1 MKENKKILFVLR
13 CLDVGGTEKQIYH
26 LAKNLITLGYRCNL
40 FALERGGELFSLFQ
54 EAGVGVHTGNLNSG
68 ELGRSPW
75 KVIFPFFELYR
86 INRRLKP
93 DVIHSFLPLVTFFG
107 TLVGRSL
114 RVPLIISGR
123 RALSSHHL
131 RHPVLRLLDR
141 IADTLSHRI
150 TVNSEAV
157 WKDLVRENT
166 KQSKLILIY
175 NGIDSNFYQL
185 DAQRRNKYRKIL
197 GLQRGEFGILS
208 IANLIPYKGHSDLLK
223 TARQVIKDHPNVK
236 FFLAGED
243 RGVQGKLI
251 QEIWDLAIDANV
263 FFLGKRND
271 IPGIL
276 SACDISVISSHEEGF
291 SNAILESMAAGLPV
305 VATKVGGN
313 PEAVIDGCTGWLVPP
328 GNPNA
333 MADKIIDLLK
343 NPQKI
348 KRFGKNGRK
357 RAESCFSME
366 KMVQKHVEL
375 YEGRMTDDRLQTTDD
390 G

>member
-1 MKENKKILFVLR
+1 
-13 CLDVGGTEKQIYH
+13 
-26 LAKNLITLGYRCNL
+26 
-40 FALERGGELFSLFQ
+40 
-54 EAGVGVHTGNLNSG
+54 
-68 ELGRSPW
+68 
-75 KVIFPFFELYR
+75 
-86 INRRLKP
+86 
-93 DVIHSFLPLVTFFG
+93 
-107 TLVGRSL
+107 
-114 RVPLIISGR
+114 
-123 RALSSHHL
+123 
-131 RHPVLRLLDR
+131 
-141 IADTLSHRI
+141 
-150 TVNSEAV
+150 
-157 WKDLVRENT
+157 
-166 KQSKLILIY
+166 
-175 NGIDSNFYQL
+175 L

-223 TARQVIKDHPNVK
+223 AARQVIKYHPNAK

-243 RGVQGKLI
+243 RGIQEKLI
-251 QEIWDLAIDANV
+251 QEICELGIEANV

-271 IPGIL
+271 IPELL

-328 GNPNA
+328 GIPNA

-343 NPQKI
+343 DPQKI

-366 KMVQKHVEL
+366 KMVRKHVEL
-375 YEGRMTDDRLQTTDD
+375 YEGMEQRA
-390 G
+390 